1 MESKVM
7 GCNRCGECYD
17 GYHDIRKSNHIN
29 FTCVGLYLIF
39 QLLSTL
45 AVLAG
50 WPIVVAGIL
59 LIAVWLSYLMGG
71 WSFPTLFPPKN

>member
-29 FTCVGLYLIF
+29 FTCGRFIPNFSTSFHASCTCWLANRSCRNFINCCLAF
-39 QLLSTL
+39 LPDGRLELSNSI
-45 AVLAG
+45 
-50 WPIVVAGIL
+50 P
-59 LIAVWLSYLMGG
+59 S
-71 WSFPTLFPPKN
+71 